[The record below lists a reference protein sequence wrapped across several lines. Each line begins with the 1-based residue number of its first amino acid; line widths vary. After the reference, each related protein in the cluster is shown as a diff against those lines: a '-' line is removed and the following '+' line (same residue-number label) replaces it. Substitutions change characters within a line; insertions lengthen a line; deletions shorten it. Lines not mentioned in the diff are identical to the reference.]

1 MPDADDL
8 ARYFPDRAQ
17 RMNQNGSVRMSCV
30 VTASGTLQ
38 DCSVVS
44 ETPADFG
51 FGESAVKMAKLFKMA
66 PKTEDGSPVG
76 GARVTIPIRF
86 NLPSE

>member
-1 MPDADDL
+1 MS
-8 ARYFPDRAQ
+8 
-17 RMNQNGSVRMSCV
+17 QNGSVRMSCT
-30 VTASGTLQ
+30 VTASGTLS
-38 DCSVVS
+38 DCSIVS

-51 FGESAVKMAKLFKMA
+51 FGDSAMKMSKLFKMA

>member
-1 MPDADDL
+1 
-8 ARYFPDRAQ
+8 
-17 RMNQNGSVRMSCV
+17 
-30 VTASGTLQ
+30 
-38 DCSVVS
+38 
-44 ETPADFG
+44 
-51 FGESAVKMAKLFKMA
+51 MA